1 MYTKHEV
8 STFSCSRNIKG
19 VENFKVG
26 HVTQATPHLGVNFSF
41 ADKELNI
48 IYLCVQNL
56 EHVASS
62 IQKLQRGHKF

>member
-48 IYLCVQNL
+48 IY
-56 EHVASS
+56 
-62 IQKLQRGHKF
+62 